1 MSSGNQDSK
10 SKSGS
15 DSKRSADKR
24 RSSRRKAAASGASRR
39 LAFPTESETFDIHG
53 STPAPAPSSITP
65 YHSTKES
72 AEAAASTYKPHTSS
86 ILTSSPT
93 NTERP
98 LSTDKSK
105 NKDKDNDRHDA
116 DSSSSDKGSTVSPS
130 EYLTIEPS
138 APLKLFSSHS
148 AKHTSATPKALRQ
161 DMLPPSASGM
171 TTPEQRISPVSGI
184 NPATGLSQEV
194 GASLQL
200 DMGAPRPGHLRSP
213 SSGNTPSQSTTSL
226 RRNASSIIT
235 NVDKHGGPRRRRS
248 KNGMRSKSR
257 SLSRP
262 ASPTSS
268 VYSDV
273 SSVSGKTL
281 TIVLKLG
288 TSSICDP
295 VTHMPM
301 LANLSLMVE
310 TITKLKEQGHR
321 VVLVSSGAVGIG
333 LRRMHMAEKP
343 KELAS
348 IQAIAAIGQGRLMA
362 LYDDLFGQLGQ
373 PVAQVLL
380 TRNDLS
386 HRTQYL
392 NACNTFE
399 ALLEMG
405 VVPIV
410 NENDTVSLGE
420 IRFGDND
427 TLSAITAGMVHAD
440 YLFLLTDV
448 DCLYTDNPRTN
459 PNAKQVTNVTDIKA
473 LRDAVDVSTAG
484 SAVGTGGMATKLIA
498 AELATAAG
506 VTTVI
511 TRGSTPQKVIDIVE
525 YFSNPDTQTDSP
537 LPASVLCT
545 RFIAKTRPMIDR
557 KWWILHGMYCAGTIY
572 VDAGAVVALAKFKK
586 SLFAAGIK
594 RVEGSFSSN
603 QSVRVVYEP
612 EREAHADTAH
622 LNSAEERVLNAVTP
636 MRSEVIEIGHGLV
649 NYTSAEVKRIRGC
662 HSSEF
667 EAILGY
673 CDSDNVIHRGN
684 MVVTIPDAI
693 LDEVFVT
700 MSSKSKIRAEQRAP
714 VPVCSPNLSAI

>member
-1 MSSGNQDSK
+1 MSSKQQQGTSGN
-10 SKSGS
+10 
-15 DSKRSADKR
+15 KR
-24 RSSRRKAAASGASRR
+24 RGGGSGHLGFSKDPESFDIHSSPSASTSQSSSTQQSKDTTPAQANPKDSSVSSPDEGLTIARSTPLKLDGSHFKKTAIPKAVRNDMQPTAASG
-39 LAFPTESETFDIHG
+39 I
-53 STPAPAPSSITP
+53 
-65 YHSTKES
+65 
-72 AEAAASTYKPHTSS
+72 
-86 ILTSSPT
+86 
-93 NTERP
+93 N
-98 LSTDKSK
+98 
-105 NKDKDNDRHDA
+105 
-116 DSSSSDKGSTVSPS
+116 
-130 EYLTIEPS
+130 
-138 APLKLFSSHS
+138 
-148 AKHTSATPKALRQ
+148 
-161 DMLPPSASGM
+161 
-171 TTPEQRISPVSGI
+171 TPEQRTTPERASPSL
-184 NPATGLSQEV
+184 NPVAHLSQEV
-194 GASLQL
+194 GTSSQL
-200 DMGAPRPGHLRSP
+200 DLGAPRPGHGR
-213 SSGNTPSQSTTSL
+213 TPSAGTPGSGAAL
-226 RRNASSIIT
+226 RRNASSVLIT

-248 KNGMRSKSR
+248 KRSLRSKSR

-262 ASPTSS
+262 GSPTES
-268 VYSDV
+268 VCSDV
-273 SSVSGKTL
+273 SSMAGGKTL

-310 TITKLKEQGHR
+310 TICKLKEMGHR
-321 VVLVSSGAVGIG
+321 VVLVSSGAVGVG
-333 LRRMHMAEKP
+333 LRRLAMAEKP

-348 IQAIAAIGQGRLMA
+348 IQASIAIAAVGQGRLMA

-386 HRTQYL
+386 QRTQYL

-440 YLFLLTDV
+440 FLFLLTDV

-473 LRDAVDVSTAG
+473 LREAVDVSSAG

-506 VTTVI
+506 VTTII
-511 TRGSTPQKVIDIVE
+511 TRGSTPQKAIDIID
-525 YFSNPDTQTDSP
+525 YFSNPELAPDAPVPQS
-537 LPASVLCT
+537 ALCT
-545 RFIAKTRPMIDR
+545 RFVAKSRPMIDR

-594 RVEGSFSSN
+594 HVEGVFSSN
-603 QSVRVVYEP
+603 QAVRVVYEP
-612 EREAHADTAH
+612 EQATHGSSDSLTSAD
-622 LNSAEERVLNAVTP
+622 SVKP
-636 MRSEVIEIGHGLV
+636 DVIEIGHGLA
-649 NYTSAEVKRIRGC
+649 NYSSTEAKRIRGC

-673 CDSDNVIHRGN
+673 CDSDSVISRGN
-684 MVVTIPDAI
+684 MVITIPDHV

-700 MSSKSKIRAEQRAP
+700 RAHKTKIRAEQRTP
-714 VPVCSPNLSAI
+714 MGVPSPNLSSI